1 MRPLRPFCA
10 NCITVSI
17 TMGMELDKKKLC
29 EAIRECGSI
38 RKACKKI
45 GCSRATVHRQA
56 KTDDDFKK
64 ELDEAKEVARLDMLD
79 KYMDALHK
87 IAGVEPDSEKKSLK
101 AIMFYIDRTLKELG
115 RKERDEA
122 LSAMAK
128 KDMTPERI
136 AKADEYKKEVRQR
149 IKNQKDYYVKLLK
162 KENRYTPELA
172 QQAELAA
179 TAVVRLRMIQEETMF
194 NPYHKA
200 IQIEISREGNTR
212 EHISEA
218 ENLLK
223 DYLQVAKD
231 QLKALGMNTDSKE
244 RKTDEDGEDGFT
256 EFMNALSNN

>member
-1 MRPLRPFCA
+1 
-10 NCITVSI
+10 
-17 TMGMELDKKKLC
+17 
-29 EAIRECGSI
+29 
-38 RKACKKI
+38 
-45 GCSRATVHRQA
+45 
-56 KTDDDFKK
+56 
-64 ELDEAKEVARLDMLD
+64 
-79 KYMDALHK
+79 LHK

-244 RKTDEDGEDGFT
+244 RKTDEDGEDGLT